1 MKNNFRI
8 LSIAGFTVL
17 ALLSTYFIFQ
27 LKFTFDFEQFFPT
40 GDPDLEFFMDF
51 REKFEPDDNFM
62 LVAVRREQGIF
73 QQDFLNDFHAF
84 TIDCRNLEPVVR
96 ATSITNTKFPI
107 KLPIGGYTAIPAID
121 RKKPDTYARDSLRL
135 VQDERLNGRLI
146 SKDGKTAVVFMKTI
160 DKIEQEAAEELMT
173 DLDKLVM
180 KYSFEEYHYL
190 GRANFQKEIVR
201 MQKREIIVSASVS
214 IMLVLLIM
222 FLIFRR
228 FWSIFISLISIG
240 LGMLLFMGLLGAWGR
255 DLNAMSALY
264 PVLMIIV
271 GTSDVIHIMSKY
283 MDELALG
290 KSRDV
295 AIRITIKEI
304 GLATFFTSITT
315 AIGFATLMTSRVPP
329 IKGFGLNAAIGV
341 MVAYITV
348 LFFTTVLLT
357 YFDRDQL
364 ISTKNTRFKWT
375 KWMNDFYLFTKK
387 HPRGIAWGGTAFI
400 GLCLLGMSFITTNY
414 RLTSN
419 MPMGEK
425 ITEDFTFFEQEFSGF
440 RPFEIAISLKRDSL
454 EVNDYVVVKEID
466 KLENHLRS
474 YPAIQSPTS
483 ITTLYKSLNQA
494 AKGNRREH
502 YKMPETEARFNSYRK
517 TAERFPNSI
526 NILVSKDKKHTR
538 IAGSVLDI
546 GADNIGMISD
556 SIDMFINSEIDT
568 SLIACVQTGTG
579 VIIDKNSKYVRNS
592 IIRGLGSAVL
602 IVSLLMALLFQNIR
616 MIIISLIPNIL
627 PLLLAGAIL
636 GYLGIELEA
645 GISIVFAVIFGIAVD
660 DTIHFLGKYR
670 LARAKGMDM
679 EAALHITFTETGK
692 AICLTTIILF
702 FGFMVMLFSIHP
714 PSITVGLL
722 IAATLVSAL
731 FGDLL
736 LIPVLIRYLNNEED
750 GN

>member
-1 MKNNFRI
+1 
-8 LSIAGFTVL
+8 
-17 ALLSTYFIFQ
+17 
-27 LKFTFDFEQFFPT
+27 
-40 GDPDLEFFMDF
+40 
-51 REKFEPDDNFM
+51 
-62 LVAVRREQGIF
+62 
-73 QQDFLNDFHAF
+73 
-84 TIDCRNLEPVVR
+84 
-96 ATSITNTKFPI
+96 
-107 KLPIGGYTAIPAID
+107 
-121 RKKPDTYARDSLRL
+121 
-135 VQDERLNGRLI
+135 
-146 SKDGKTAVVFMKTI
+146 
-160 DKIEQEAAEELMT
+160 
-173 DLDKLVM
+173 
-180 KYSFEEYHYL
+180 
-190 GRANFQKEIVR
+190 

-214 IMLVLLIM
+214 ILLVLLIM

-290 KSRDV
+290 KTRDA

-341 MVAYITV
+341 MVAYFTV
-348 LFFTTVLLT
+348 LLFTTVLLT
-357 YFDRDQL
+357 YFDREQL
-364 ISTKNTRFKWT
+364 ISTKNTRLKWT
-375 KWMNDFYLFTKK
+375 EWMNNFYLFTKK
-387 HPRGIAWGGTAFI
+387 NPRGIAWGGAAFI

-425 ITEDFTFFEQEFSGF
+425 ITEDFTFFEEEFSGF

-454 EVNDYVVVKEID
+454 EVNDYIVVKEID

-494 AKGNRREH
+494 TKGNRREH

-526 NILVSKDKKHTR
+526 NVLVSKDKKHTR

-546 GADNIGMISD
+546 GADNIRGISH
-556 SIDMFINSEIDT
+556 SIDDFINSEIDT
-568 SLIACVQTGTG
+568 SLIACIQTGTG
-579 VIIDKNSKYVRNS
+579 VIIDKNSQYVRNS

-602 IVSLLMALLFQNIR
+602 IVSLLMALLFQNIK
-616 MIIISLIPNIL
+616 MIFISLIPNIL
-627 PLLLAGAIL
+627 PLCVAGAIL

-645 GISIVFAVIFGIAVD
+645 GISIVFAVVFGIAVD

-692 AICLTTIILF
+692 AICLTTVILF

-736 LIPVLIRYLNNEED
+736 LIPVLIRYFYK
-750 GN
+750 